1 MSNLVRLLREGDP
14 NVKWCGDG
22 GLFNRA
28 ADEIEKL
35 RDALRDV
42 SDLIEG
48 YVDISDHGPLGPI
61 PNNAMRAQQVI
72 DEALR

>member
-48 YVDISDHGPLGPI
+48 YIDIVDGPEGKQL
-61 PNNAMRAQQVI
+61 PNDAMRAQQLI